1 MKKWLFLFAL
11 LGCAA
16 VAAPRA
22 SAQDDEAGDEGAAAD
37 DALPDEGTDPPPSTS
52 STPADAGA
60 TQTSSGPSS
69 SGGSSSSGSSSDAS
83 SGTAAPMVIN
93 VHAGDRDGRRDDEEP
108 PQQSPV
114 DPHELPGESYHHLG
128 VFARGIFAPQFIQN
142 LFVAGGTNGLNAGV
156 GAFYN
161 YRRDGLNIIA
171 EVWWAGFFAAGP
183 FRGLNESAFE
193 MEWVESELY
202 VVFGSLALMWS
213 IPVTSWLAFEIG
225 FGLGF
230 GGVFGGLYRTEAYP
244 DPNTGFTA
252 CRGPGDPDVRDMGQV
267 YCDES
272 TATGGEG
279 SYQRRENS
287 PEPYNF
293 SGGVPPLWFW
303 IDLPR
308 LAIRIK
314 PLRQFQIRVEGGFAA
329 YAFYAGGSVALGF

>member
-16 VAAPRA
+16 VVTPRA
-22 SAQDDEAGDEGAAAD
+22 SAQDEAGDEGAGV
-37 DALPDEGTDPPPSTS
+37 EDPPPDEPDDPPPDTS
-52 STPADAGA
+52 GGATDAGL
-60 TQTSSGPSS
+60 TETSSGSPSSGGSPSS
-69 SGGSSSSGSSSDAS
+69 SGSAGSSG
-83 SGTAAPMVIN
+83 PMVIN
-93 VHAGDRDGRRDDEEP
+93 VHAGDRDRDDDEEEE

-114 DPHELPGESYHHLG
+114 DPHELEGQSYHHLG

-142 LFVAGGTNGLNAGV
+142 LFVAGGTNGLNVGL

-171 EVWWAGFFAAGP
+171 EVWWAGFYAAGP
-183 FRGLNESAFE
+183 FRGLSETDFE
-193 MEWVESELY
+193 TEWVESELS

-213 IPVTSWLAFEIG
+213 IPLTSWLAFEIG

-230 GGVFGGLYRTEAYP
+230 GGVFGGLYRTEAHPTADGWEACAGEGNP
-244 DPNTGFTA
+244 DPA
-252 CRGPGDPDVRDMGQV
+252 
-267 YCDES
+267 YCDPS
-272 TATGGEG
+272 TSNGGEG
-279 SYQRRENS
+279 SYQRVENS

-314 PLRQFQIRVEGGFAA
+314 PLRQLQIRVEGGFAA